1 MDLGDWL
8 RSLGLEK
15 YEAVLRDSEIDEAVL
30 HNLTED
36 HLRELGFPLGARLK
50 LLNAIATLGSPN
62 PAAPTP
68 VKLPPTPSAPLRAL
82 RTITESQF
90 VVMRRSDSGV
100 GDSGALRMG
109 VGRSHDRRG
118 GHLATMGSGRLEAR

>member
-1 MDLGDWL
+1 MPRA
-8 RSLGLEK
+8 RSPR
-15 YEAVLRDSEIDEAVL
+15 VDPS
-30 HNLTED
+30 LTEQPID
-36 HLRELGFPLGARLK
+36 IGDLMFKARLCGESFRSIAARFGVPVREVEQAVEDRCT
-50 LLNAIATLGSPN
+50 AI
-62 PAAPTP
+62 TP
-68 VKLPPTPSAPLRAL
+68 DARQRALRIELERLDELRAL

>member
-1 MDLGDWL
+1 MISPEVKGCLEAL
-8 RSLGLEK
+8 RALHSKAASAVSPQSL
-15 YEAVLRDSEIDEAVL
+15 EIL
-30 HNLTED
+30 LTELHTD
-36 HLRELGFPLGARLK
+36 DPE
-50 LLNAIATLGSPN
+50 
-62 PAAPTP
+62 
-68 VKLPPTPSAPLRAL
+68 LRAL

-90 VVMRRSDSGV
+90 EVMRRSDSGV

>member
-1 MDLGDWL
+1 MDAIQVALERA
-8 RSLGLEK
+8 RSREESEK
-15 YEAVLRDSEIDEAVL
+15 VVSE
-30 HNLTED
+30 
-36 HLRELGFPLGARLK
+36 
-50 LLNAIATLGSPN
+50 
-62 PAAPTP
+62 
-68 VKLPPTPSAPLRAL
+68 LRAL

>member
-1 MDLGDWL
+1 MEDILGKPIDLSASG
-8 RSLGLEK
+8 
-15 YEAVLRDSEIDEAVL
+15 AVA
-30 HNLTED
+30 NT
-36 HLRELGFPLGARLK
+36 
-50 LLNAIATLGSPN
+50 
-62 PAAPTP
+62 
-68 VKLPPTPSAPLRAL
+68 PLRAL